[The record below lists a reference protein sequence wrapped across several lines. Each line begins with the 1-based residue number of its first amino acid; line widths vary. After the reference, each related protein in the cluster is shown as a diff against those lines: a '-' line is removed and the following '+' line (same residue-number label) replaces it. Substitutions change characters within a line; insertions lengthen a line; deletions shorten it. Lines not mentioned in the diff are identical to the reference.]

1 MRQHA
6 KPAFTLLM
14 ATVAC
19 GLLSQSA
26 AAQFSS
32 STRTGSSSGNA
43 LTSGTTNT
51 QAAAAGGT
59 SALGGANRAGG
70 NAQGL
75 SQNSRTAGTGAAD
88 LGQSTLNQGNQ
99 NAFIGG
105 RNPAQG
111 QGGFIGANQRTGQQQ
126 NNRQQQSNRQNN
138 FGQNDFNNQNGQG
151 QNQDPKRAIRP
162 QFKVAF
168 DEMPRPTTAEVRST
182 LQPRF
187 DSLSQTPSLRGVA
200 YELDTEGV
208 VVLRGTVDTPS
219 QRRLAENVVKLEP
232 GVKKVRN
239 ELMLNEK

>member
-6 KPAFTLLM
+6 KPAITFLM

-32 STRTGSSSGNA
+32 STRTGSTSGNS

-51 QAAAAGGT
+51 AAAAAGT
-59 SALGGANRAGG
+59 SALGGANRTGG
-70 NAQGL
+70 SAQGI

-88 LGQSTLNQGNQ
+88 LGQSSLNQGNQ

-126 NNRQQQSNRQNN
+126 NNRLQQNNRQNN
-138 FGQNDFNNQNGQG
+138 FGQNDFNNANGQG
-151 QNQDPKRAIRP
+151 QQNQDPKRAIRP
-162 QFKVAF
+162 QLKVAF
-168 DEMPRPTTAEVRST
+168 EEVQRPTAEIRST

-187 DSLSQTPSLRGVA
+187 DSLTQSPALRGVT
-200 YELDTEGV
+200 YELDYEGV
-208 VVLRGTVDTPS
+208 VILRGSVDTPS
-219 QRRLAENVVKLEP
+219 QKRLAENVVKLEP

-239 ELMLNEK
+239 ELTLNEK

>member
-32 STRTGSSSGNA
+32 STRTGSTSGNS

-51 QAAAAGGT
+51 QAAAAGT

-70 NAQGL
+70 NAQGI
-75 SQNSRTAGTGAAD
+75 SQNNRTAGTGAAD

-138 FGQNDFNNQNGQG
+138 FGQNDFNNQNSQG

-168 DEMPRPTTAEVRST
+168 DEMPRPTTTEIRST

-200 YELDTEGV
+200 YELDADGV

-219 QRRLAENVVKLEP
+219 QKRLAENVVKLEP

-239 ELMLNEK
+239 ELTLNEK